1 MSNFGNYDDKYGS
14 SGDYGENRGDYHE
27 NREDYFENRG
37 DYHENC
43 EDPFDPYAAYDDPFE
58 EEGEPMMLTLC
69 MEEETILV
77 SRAILEALEFPKQIQ
92 MLINDERGM
101 LLLKSCTV
109 HDREAVVIPQQPM
122 LQFEVSGA
130 SLLRRV
136 RRLTGWADDCPRVMY
151 GNYLPQH
158 RAIVFEL
165 SQAQPAELRIPI
177 EDIERKSSRSRRERI
192 CGGSSAGDYGNT
204 ESNGNA
210 RNDDCYGNTGSD
222 NDENTDSGNA
232 NLPG

>member
-14 SGDYGENRGDYHE
+14 SGDYG
-27 NREDYFENRG
+27 ENRG

-136 RRLTGWADDCPRVMY
+136 RRLTGWADDCPRVVY

-158 RAIVFEL
+158 RAIVFDL

-177 EDIERKSSRSRRERI
+177 EDIERNKSRSRRECI
-192 CGGSSAGDYGNT
+192 CGD
-204 ESNGNA
+204 
-210 RNDDCYGNTGSD
+210 
-222 NDENTDSGNA
+222 DENTDSRGRNIDSNDENMDSGNA
-232 NLPG
+232 SLPG

>member
-1 MSNFGNYDDKYGS
+1 MSNFGKYDDKYGS
-14 SGDYGENRGDYHE
+14 AGDYFENRDAYRENRDDYHE
-27 NREDYFENRG
+27 NRDDYLENHG
-37 DYHENC
+37 APIDLYEVC
-43 EDPFDPYAAYDDPFE
+43 DDPFE

-136 RRLTGWADDCPRVMY
+136 RRLTGWADDCPRVVY

-165 SQAQPAELRIPI
+165 SQWLRF
-177 EDIERKSSRSRRERI
+177 DERPFSCI
-192 CGGSSAGDYGNT
+192 
-204 ESNGNA
+204 
-210 RNDDCYGNTGSD
+210 
-222 NDENTDSGNA
+222 
-232 NLPG
+232 